1 MPRKKS
7 TAKGAAKAS
16 PASRKRKLKS
26 TAKKSRR
33 KAVGTLKKTSRYRA
47 RR

>member
-16 PASRKRKLKS
+16 PAARKRKIK
-26 TAKKSRR
+26 AVKKGRR
-33 KAVGTLKKTSRYRA
+33 KAVGTLKKTSRYRG